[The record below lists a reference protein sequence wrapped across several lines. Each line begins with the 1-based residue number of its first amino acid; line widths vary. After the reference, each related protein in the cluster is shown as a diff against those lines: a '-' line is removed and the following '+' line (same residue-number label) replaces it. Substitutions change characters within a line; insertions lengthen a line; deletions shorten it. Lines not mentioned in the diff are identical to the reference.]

1 MTCPLQGICPRLLKA
16 LLSMHHTR
24 VKICGIT
31 RVEDALHAATQGV
44 DAIGLVFYDKSPRCV
59 SDEQAEIICLALP
72 AFVTSVALFKDADAH
87 RVQQLIQRV
96 PVDLLQFH
104 GSEDAAY
111 CRQFGRPY
119 IKALGMLGEDNGE
132 DNIVQQAE
140 AYEDARGI
148 LLDGHAPG
156 ADGGTGNRF
165 DWAMTPAAL
174 KQPLIL
180 AGGLGVSNVAEAIQ
194 QVRPYAV
201 DVSSGVEAAYGIKDA
216 SLVNSFMRQV
226 KQLNN
231 EFDRND

>member
-1 MTCPLQGICPRLLKA
+1 MR
-16 LLSMHHTR
+16 HTR

-31 RVEDALHAATQGV
+31 RVEDALHAAEQGV

-59 SDEQAEIICLALP
+59 SIEQAELICQALP
-72 AFVTSVALFKDADAH
+72 AFVCTVALFKDAEAAE
-87 RVQQLIQRV
+87 VQQLLARV

-104 GSEDAAY
+104 GSEAPSY
-111 CRQFGRPY
+111 CRQFGRHY
-119 IKALGMLGEDNGE
+119 IKALGMLDEA
-132 DNIVQQAE
+132 NIMQKAE
-140 AYEDARGI
+140 AYGDARGI

-156 ADGGTGNRF
+156 ADGGKGNRF
-165 DWAMTPAAL
+165 DWATAPNDL

-180 AGGLGVSNVAEAIQ
+180 AGGLDVNNVDEAIR

-201 DVSSGVEAAYGIKDA
+201 DVSSGVEASHGIKDPA
-216 SLVNSFMRQV
+216 LVTSFMEQV